1 MIPQWYTTKYGH
13 ELLACPTDRFKA
25 GLLTV
30 SAVQPIA
37 PGEAFKTSL
46 LLSVLRRG
54 CEKYPTLEALNR
66 RLDYLFGTELGIR
79 NFYRGDS
86 QIIGFSA
93 DVLSSACLPAC
104 EDLLSEAMDVMRQI
118 LFHPLLDE
126 NGLLLE
132 RYVESEKQQQCDHIR
147 ALRNNP
153 RGYAAEECRR
163 LLFENEPCGETLYGR
178 EEDVIAI
185 TARELTAH
193 WRRLI
198 DGLYLHG
205 FYVGAE
211 PAQRVLTA
219 FENAFGDLLKSADA
233 SSLRITPTVIRR
245 AEKVRRAQECLPVGQ
260 SQLLLAFRTDAA
272 LGEEAYYACSL
283 FNEMLGASP
292 ISKLFMNLRERL
304 SLCYFC
310 TSRYNAYKGTLT
322 VHCGIDKANREL
334 AEQEILAQIKA
345 LAQGDFSDEELVAAK
360 SSIANAYRQMED
372 NPSAM
377 ENFYFGRAL
386 VGVEQDTNR
395 LRCAFECLTRED
407 VMRAASALTL
417 DTVYFLEGTLSGEEE
432 YDGDER

>member
-1 MIPQWYTTKYGH
+1 MPKQYTTKYGH
-13 ELLACPTDRFKA
+13 ELLVCPTDRFKA

-37 PGEAFKTSL
+37 HGEAFKTSL

-93 DVLSSACLPAC
+93 DVLNSTCLPLR
-104 EDLLSEAMDVMRQI
+104 EDLLREAMDVMRQI

-126 NGLLLE
+126 NGLLLD

-147 ALRNNP
+147 GIKNNP
-153 RGYAAEECRR
+153 RGYAAEQCRR

-178 EEDVIAI
+178 EEDVMSI

-193 WRRLI
+193 WHRLL
-198 DGLYLHG
+198 DGLCLRA

-211 PAQRVLTA
+211 PADRVLTA
-219 FENAFGDLLKSADA
+219 FENAFGALAHPNDADPVH
-233 SSLRITPTVIRR
+233 IVPTV
-245 AEKVRRAQECLPVGQ
+245 VRRARDSRRVDEQLPVGQ

-272 LGEEAYYACSL
+272 LGEERYYACSL

-292 ISKLFMNLRERL
+292 IAKLFMNVREKL

-310 TSRYNAYKGTLT
+310 SSRYNAYKGTLT
-322 VHCGIDKANREL
+322 VHCGIDKDNRAL
-334 AEQEILAQIKA
+334 AEREIMAQIEA
-345 LAQGDFSDEELVAAK
+345 LASGDFTDEELMAAK
-360 SSIANAYRQMED
+360 NSIANAYRQMED
-372 NPSAM
+372 SPSAM
-377 ENFYFGRAL
+377 ENFYFGRSLA
-386 VGVEQDTNR
+386 GVEQDTNT
-395 LRCAFECLTRED
+395 LGAAFARLTRED
-407 VMRAASALTL
+407 VMRAARALTL
-417 DTVYFLEGTLSGEEE
+417 DTVYFLEGTLSGEE
-432 YDGDER
+432 DCDVD